1 MLLSGA
7 KTVPSACLRCHI
19 RQVILAFRLQRSKT
33 TARHLSTSRLLRQ
46 EESWDEEQLPVQQ
59 KKKARRDYVYRHI
72 HPNGRIIGKPGR
84 RQRQTSG
91 QLATDSLGKPS
102 EVILMQD
109 VPDRTKRNAGSD
121 GSHASGIEAGIANSP
136 LSPQEIEAV
145 ITGKTVVPDQEE
157 INASIEE
164 LRPQFQIM
172 EEREFDGLRRRLVDS
187 YNLRQL
193 AQYLVGTMKTDPS
206 DQQQVKQKSKAEKR
220 TLVQATP
227 WSPGKMPLVERPGRV
242 SIDKNE
248 IGSSK
253 AKLANQIMRAGWSL
267 STFDEEQRIGELE
280 LLVKPWQLKL
290 LFDVKVDSRPA
301 LENFIDA
308 KLMRLTSDIRPY
320 RPDNVVRITARRR
333 DAEEIAHQ
341 LQDKLAQVKPLG
353 MNLVFLS
360 RLLGTWGWPKDAID
374 IFRPEDIEFIADRTS
389 TVIERPS
396 PTSVVIFSMP
406 NRPEASAHARRLLL
420 SLLDLPS
427 PKVTKEAD
435 LGDVAT
441 RKDQAGQ
448 EVSSRGDDMQ
458 KLALLP
464 FSPSNLPRRYQSID
478 LYRAVVPVAK
488 EGQSRSPNATQ
499 DQVEELKSSGALSLS
514 KIDRI
519 AERLSGV
526 QNFSGAQN
534 QSRENSESAW
544 FHSLSNKAV
553 AWSAKFPTILRASRG
568 AFFNSP
574 NASKRLALPALHS
587 GDRLSVMTS
596 QVPGLSQLLSY
607 FEPVSNRLA
616 ARGKDSNDTTETNIS
631 RPFLRATFMP
641 SPFAKSGIG
650 ALKVLPRIEI
660 TYRLGSGSRLQLSDV
675 KALLEKQSLQVS
687 CPTEAV
693 DLDFTRSSSIH
704 MNMRDRR
711 GKPSELIE
719 SFTQHLQKS
728 IDTGSGVLDA
738 PSELEL
744 LLPRWIMQRFNPRK
758 FNPGVQKSDAKA
770 PAATGDVAFP
780 YLLERMEHVQSS
792 DFSVA
797 DSDPKI
803 LEKIEDPDVKG
814 LMQEWPEGMVLRVRD
829 IEAGVAGGRQTE
841 VRLIDKGAT
850 KLRKQRPVREGE
862 PTDHA
867 KDISSTVTDADGSE
881 LEKMDAEEPS
891 LSLERRLILA
901 ASRVLRLIT
910 KANAGELPGLH

>member
-1 MLLSGA
+1 MLLSGSKA
-7 KTVPSACLRCHI
+7 VPSACLRCHL
-19 RQVILAFRLQRSKT
+19 RQVILAFQLQRSKT
-33 TARHLSTSRLLRQ
+33 PARHLSSSRFLQQ
-46 EESWDEEQLPVQQ
+46 EETWAEDQAPAQQ
-59 KKKARRDYVYRHI
+59 KKRAKRDYVYRHI

-109 VPDRTKRNAGSD
+109 VPDRTKRNGGAET
-121 GSHASGIEAGIANSP
+121 SHASGIKAGVANSP

-157 INASIEE
+157 VNASIEE
-164 LRPQFQIM
+164 LRPQVQIM
-172 EEREFDGLRRRLVDS
+172 EEREFDALRRQLVDS

-193 AQYLVGTMKTDPS
+193 AQYLVGTMKTEPS
-206 DQQQVKQKSKAEKR
+206 DQQEMKPKSKAEKR

-227 WSPGKMPLVERPGRV
+227 WTPGKSPLEERTGRV

-267 STFDEEQRIGELE
+267 TTFDEEQRIGELE
-280 LLVKPWQLKL
+280 LLVKPWQVKL
-290 LFDVKVDSRPA
+290 LFDVKVDSKPA
-301 LENFIDA
+301 LESFIDA

-320 RPDNVVRITARRR
+320 RPDNIVRITARRR
-333 DAEEIAHQ
+333 DAEEIARQ

-353 MNLVFLS
+353 MNLVFVL

-374 IFRPEDIEFIADRTS
+374 IFRPEDVEFISDRTS

-396 PTSVVIFSMP
+396 STSVVIFSMP

-427 PKVTKEAD
+427 PKVTTEAD
-435 LGDVAT
+435 LGDAIN
-441 RKDQAGQ
+441 QSSQ
-448 EVSSRGDDMQ
+448 EVSSRNGDMQ

-464 FSPSNLPRRYQSID
+464 FSASNLPRRYQSID

-488 EGQSRSPNATQ
+488 EHQPRSLEAPQ
-499 DQVEELKSSGALSLS
+499 DQPEESKSTGALSLS

-519 AERLSGV
+519 AESFSGV
-526 QNFSGAQN
+526 QNFSEAQN
-534 QSRENSESAW
+534 QSREDSESAW
-544 FHSLSNKAV
+544 FHNLSNKAV

-574 NASKRLALPALHS
+574 NASKRLALPPLHS

-607 FEPVSNRLA
+607 FEPASNRLA
-616 ARGKDSNDTTETNIS
+616 AREKDLNDATEINLS

-650 ALKVLPRIEI
+650 ALKMLPRIEI

-675 KALLEKQSLQVS
+675 KAVLEKQELQVS

-704 MNMRDRR
+704 MNMRDRQ
-711 GKPSELIE
+711 GKPSELIG

-738 PSELEL
+738 PSELGL
-744 LLPRWIMQRFNPRK
+744 PLPRWIMQKFNPRK
-758 FNPGVQKSDAKA
+758 FNPRQRTSDAEA
-770 PAATGDVAFP
+770 AATGDIAFP
-780 YLLERMEHVQSS
+780 YLLERMEHIQSS
-792 DFSVA
+792 DFTVA
-797 DSDPKI
+797 DNDPRKRM
-803 LEKIEDPDVKG
+803 LVEDPDVKG
-814 LMQEWPEGMVLRVRD
+814 LIQGWPQGMVLRVRD
-829 IEAGVAGGRQTE
+829 IEAGVAGGRQME

-850 KLRKQRPVREGE
+850 KIRRQRPVAEGE
-862 PTDHA
+862 STDHA
-867 KDISSTVTDADGSE
+867 KDDSSKATGADGSE
-881 LEKMDAEEPS
+881 LGKMDQGEPS
-891 LSLERRLILA
+891 LSPERRLILA

>member
-1 MLLSGA
+1 
-7 KTVPSACLRCHI
+7 
-19 RQVILAFRLQRSKT
+19 
-33 TARHLSTSRLLRQ
+33 
-46 EESWDEEQLPVQQ
+46 
-59 KKKARRDYVYRHI
+59 
-72 HPNGRIIGKPGR
+72 
-84 RQRQTSG
+84 
-91 QLATDSLGKPS
+91 
-102 EVILMQD
+102 MQD
-109 VPDRTKRNAGSD
+109 VPDRTKRNGGAD
-121 GSHASGIEAGIANSP
+121 TSHESGIKAGVANSP

-157 INASIEE
+157 VNASIEE
-164 LRPQFQIM
+164 LRPQVQIM
-172 EEREFDGLRRRLVDS
+172 EEMEFDGLRRRLVDS

-206 DQQQVKQKSKAEKR
+206 DQQEVKPRSKAEKR

-227 WSPGKMPLVERPGRV
+227 WTPGKMPLEERAGRV
-242 SIDKNE
+242 SIDRNE

-253 AKLANQIMRAGWSL
+253 AKLANQIMRAGWNL
-267 STFDEEQRIGELE
+267 TTFDEEQRIGELE
-280 LLVKPWQLKL
+280 LLVKPWQVKL
-290 LFDVKVDSRPA
+290 LFDVKVNSKPA
-301 LENFIDA
+301 LESFIDA

-333 DAEEIAHQ
+333 DAEEIARQ

-353 MNLVFLS
+353 MNLVFVL
-360 RLLGTWGWPKDAID
+360 RLLGTWGWPKNAID
-374 IFRPEDIEFIADRTS
+374 IFRPEDVEFISDRTS

-427 PKVTKEAD
+427 PKVTTEAD
-435 LGDVAT
+435 LGDTVT
-441 RKDQAGQ
+441 GDDQSSQ
-448 EVSSRGDDMQ
+448 EVSSRNGDMQ

-464 FSPSNLPRRYQSID
+464 FSASNLPRRYQSID

-488 EGQSRSPNATQ
+488 EHQPRSLEALQ
-499 DQVEELKSSGALSLS
+499 DQPEGSKSSGALSLS

-519 AERLSGV
+519 AESLSGV
-526 QNFSGAQN
+526 QNFSEARN
-534 QSRENSESAW
+534 QSREGSESAW
-544 FHSLSNKAV
+544 FHTLSNKAV

-574 NASKRLALPALHS
+574 NASKRLALPSLHS

-607 FEPVSNRLA
+607 FEPASNRLA
-616 ARGKDSNDTTETNIS
+616 ARKKDLNDATEINLT

-650 ALKVLPRIEI
+650 ALKMLPRIEI

-675 KALLEKQSLQVS
+675 KAVLEKQELQVS

-693 DLDFTRSSSIH
+693 DLDFTRSSSMH
-704 MNMRDRR
+704 MNMRDRQ

-719 SFTQHLQKS
+719 SFTHHLQKS

-744 LLPRWIMQRFNPRK
+744 PLPRWIMQKFNPRK
-758 FNPGVQKSDAKA
+758 FNSRPRMSDAEA
-770 PAATGDVAFP
+770 DATADIAFP
-780 YLLERMEHVQSS
+780 YLLERMEHIQSS
-792 DFSVA
+792 DFIVA
-797 DSDPKI
+797 DGDPRM
-803 LEKIEDPDVKG
+803 LEKVEDPDVKG
-814 LMQEWPEGMVLRVRD
+814 LIQGWPEGMVLRVRD

-850 KLRKQRPVREGE
+850 KTRRQRPVGEGGS
-862 PTDHA
+862 TDHA
-867 KDISSTVTDADGSE
+867 EDISKATEADGSE
-881 LEKMDAEEPS
+881 SGKMDQGDHS
-891 LSLERRLILA
+891 LSPERRLILA
-901 ASRVLRLIT
+901 ASRVLKLIT

>member
-1 MLLSGA
+1 MLLSGV
-7 KTVPSACLRCHI
+7 KTAPSACLRCHL

-33 TARHLSTSRLLRQ
+33 VARHLSTSRLLRQ
-46 EESWDEEQLPVQQ
+46 EESWIEEQFPVQQ
-59 KKKARRDYVYRHI
+59 KKRAKRDYVYRHI

-109 VPDRTKRNAGSD
+109 VPDQTKRSAGAD
-121 GSHASGIEAGIANSP
+121 ASHASGIEAGVANSP

-145 ITGKTVVPDQEE
+145 ITGKTVVPEQEE
-157 INASIEE
+157 VNASIEE
-164 LRPQFQIM
+164 LRPQGQIL
-172 EEREFDGLRRRLVDS
+172 EDREFDGLKCRLVDS

-193 AQYLVGTMKTDPS
+193 AQYFVGTIKTDSS
-206 DQQQVKQKSKAEKR
+206 DQQQAKQKSKAERR

-227 WSPGKMPLVERPGRV
+227 WSPGKRPLEERAGRI

-253 AKLANQIMRAGWSL
+253 AKLANQIMRTGWSL
-267 STFDEEQRIGELE
+267 TTFEEEQRIGELE
-280 LLVKPWQLKL
+280 LLVKPWQVKL
-290 LFDVKVDSRPA
+290 LFDVKVDSKPA
-301 LENFIDA
+301 LESFIDA

-320 RPDNVVRITARRR
+320 RPDNIVRITARRR
-333 DAEEIAHQ
+333 DAEEIARQ
-341 LQDKLAQVKPLG
+341 LQDKLTQIRPLG
-353 MNLVFLS
+353 MNLVGFQK
-360 RLLGTWGWPKDAID
+360 LLGTWGWPKDAID
-374 IFRPEDIEFIADRTS
+374 IFRHEDIEFIADRTS

-396 PTSVVIFSMP
+396 ATSVVIFSMP

-427 PKVTKEAD
+427 PKVTTEAD
-435 LGDVAT
+435 LGDAVT
-441 RKDQAGQ
+441 GKDQTSQ
-448 EVSSRGDDMQ
+448 ELSSHSGDVQ

-478 LYRAVVPVAK
+478 LYRTVVPVAK
-488 EGQSRSPNATQ
+488 EDQSRSLNAPQ
-499 DQVEELKSSGALSLS
+499 NRPEESKYSGALSLS

-519 AERLSGV
+519 VESLSGV
-526 QNFSGAQN
+526 QNFSGAQK
-534 QSRENSESAW
+534 QLREDSGSAW
-544 FHSLSNKAV
+544 FHTLSNKAV

-568 AFFNSP
+568 AFFNSS

-587 GDRLSVMTS
+587 GNRLSIMTS

-607 FEPVSNRLA
+607 FEPASNRRA
-616 ARGKDSNDTTETNIS
+616 AHGQELSHATDINLS

-641 SPFAKSGIG
+641 SPFAKSGIR

-675 KALLEKQSLQVS
+675 KAVLEKQGLQVS

-693 DLDFTRSSSIH
+693 DLDFTRSNSIH
-704 MNMRDRR
+704 MNMRDRL
-711 GKPSELIE
+711 GKPSELIG

-744 LLPRWIMQRFNPRK
+744 PLPRWLMQKFNPRK
-758 FNPGVQKSDAKA
+758 FNPGLRKSEAKA
-770 PAATGDVAFP
+770 AAATGDIAFP
-780 YLLERMEHVQSS
+780 YLLERMKHIQSS
-792 DFSVA
+792 DFTVA
-797 DSDPKI
+797 DSDSRL

-814 LMQEWPEGMVLRVRD
+814 LLQEWPEGMVLRVRD

-850 KLRKQRPVREGE
+850 KTRRQRPLGEGG

-867 KDISSTVTDADGSE
+867 EDIFSKPTDADGIE
-881 LEKMDAEEPS
+881 LGKMDPGEPS
-891 LSLERRLILA
+891 PSSERRLILA
-901 ASRVLRLIT
+901 ASRVLKLIT
-910 KANAGELPGLH
+910 KANAGELSSLH

>member
-1 MLLSGA
+1 MLLSGYKA
-7 KTVPSACLRCHI
+7 VPSACLRCHL
-19 RQVILAFRLQRSKT
+19 RQVIQAFQLQRSKT
-33 TARHLSTSRLLRQ
+33 TARHLSSSRLLRQ
-46 EESWDEEQLPVQQ
+46 EEAWAEDQAPVQQ
-59 KKKARRDYVYRHI
+59 KKRAKRDYVYRHI

-109 VPDRTKRNAGSD
+109 VPDRTKRNGGAD
-121 GSHASGIEAGIANSP
+121 TSHASGTRAGVANSP

-157 INASIEE
+157 VNASIEE
-164 LRPQFQIM
+164 LRPQVQIM
-172 EEREFDGLRRRLVDS
+172 EERYFDALRRQLVDS

-193 AQYLVGTMKTDPS
+193 AQYLVGTMKTEPS
-206 DQQQVKQKSKAEKR
+206 DQQEMKPKSKAEKR

-227 WSPGKMPLVERPGRV
+227 WTPGKSPLEERAGRV

-267 STFDEEQRIGELE
+267 TTFDEEQRIGELE
-280 LLVKPWQLKL
+280 LLVKPWQVKL
-290 LFDVKVDSRPA
+290 LFDVKVDSKPA
-301 LENFIDA
+301 LESFIDA
-308 KLMRLTSDIRPY
+308 KLLRLTSDIRPY
-320 RPDNVVRITARRR
+320 RPDNIVRITARRR
-333 DAEEIAHQ
+333 DAEEIARQ
-341 LQDKLAQVKPLG
+341 LQDKLAQVTPLG
-353 MNLVFLS
+353 MNLVFVL

-374 IFRPEDIEFIADRTS
+374 IFRPEDVEFISNRTS

-396 PTSVVIFSMP
+396 PTSVVIFSTP

-427 PKVTKEAD
+427 PKVTTEAD
-435 LGDVAT
+435 LGDAVT
-441 RKDQAGQ
+441 KKSQSSQ
-448 EVSSRGDDMQ
+448 EVSSRHGDMQ

-464 FSPSNLPRRYQSID
+464 FSASNLPRRYQSID

-488 EGQSRSPNATQ
+488 EHQPRSLEAPQ
-499 DQVEELKSSGALSLS
+499 DQPEESKPSGALSLS

-519 AERLSGV
+519 AESLSGV
-526 QNFSGAQN
+526 QNFSEAQN

-544 FHSLSNKAV
+544 FHTLSNKAV
-553 AWSAKFPTILRASRG
+553 AWSAKFPTVLRASRG

-574 NASKRLALPALHS
+574 NASKRLALPSLHS

-607 FEPVSNRLA
+607 FEPASNRLA
-616 ARGKDSNDTTETNIS
+616 ARGKDLNDTTEINFS

-650 ALKVLPRIEI
+650 ALKMLPRIEI

-675 KALLEKQSLQVS
+675 KAVLKKQELQVS

-704 MNMRDRR
+704 INMRDRQ
-711 GKPSELIE
+711 GKPSELIG
-719 SFTQHLQKS
+719 SFTHHLQKS
-728 IDTGSGVLDA
+728 IDAGSGVLDA

-744 LLPRWIMQRFNPRK
+744 PLPRWIMQKFNPRK
-758 FNPGVQKSDAKA
+758 FNPRQRTSDAEA
-770 PAATGDVAFP
+770 AATGDIAFP
-780 YLLERMEHVQSS
+780 YLLERMEHIQSS
-792 DFSVA
+792 DFTVA
-797 DSDPKI
+797 DSDPRM
-803 LEKIEDPDVKG
+803 LEKVEDPDFKG
-814 LMQEWPEGMVLRVRD
+814 LIQGWPEGMVLRVRD

-850 KLRKQRPVREGE
+850 KTRTQRPVAEGE
-862 PTDHA
+862 SADRAEDVSA
-867 KDISSTVTDADGSE
+867 KATEADGSE
-881 LEKMDAEEPS
+881 LGRMDQGEPS
-891 LSLERRLILA
+891 LSPERRLILA

-910 KANAGELPGLH
+910 KANAGKLPGLH

>member
-1 MLLSGA
+1 
-7 KTVPSACLRCHI
+7 
-19 RQVILAFRLQRSKT
+19 
-33 TARHLSTSRLLRQ
+33 
-46 EESWDEEQLPVQQ
+46 
-59 KKKARRDYVYRHI
+59 
-72 HPNGRIIGKPGR
+72 
-84 RQRQTSG
+84 
-91 QLATDSLGKPS
+91 
-102 EVILMQD
+102 MQD
-109 VPDRTKRNAGSD
+109 VPDRTKRNGGADTG
-121 GSHASGIEAGIANSP
+121 HVSGIKAGVANSP

-157 INASIEE
+157 VNASIEE
-164 LRPQFQIM
+164 LRPQAQIM
-172 EEREFDGLRRRLVDS
+172 EKREFDGLRRQLVDS

-206 DQQQVKQKSKAEKR
+206 DQQEVKPRSKAEKR

-227 WSPGKMPLVERPGRV
+227 WTPGKRPLEERAGRV

-253 AKLANQIMRAGWSL
+253 AKLANQIMRAGWNL
-267 STFDEEQRIGELE
+267 TMFDEEQRIGELE

-290 LFDVKVDSRPA
+290 LFDVKVDSKPA
-301 LENFIDA
+301 LEGLIGA

-333 DAEEIAHQ
+333 DAEEIARQ

-353 MNLVFLS
+353 MNLVFVL
-360 RLLGTWGWPKDAID
+360 RLLGTWGWPKDATD
-374 IFRPEDIEFIADRTS
+374 IFRPEDVDFISDRTS

-427 PKVTKEAD
+427 PKVTTEAD
-435 LGDVAT
+435 LRDAVT
-441 RKDQAGQ
+441 EKDQSSQ
-448 EVSSRGDDMQ
+448 EVSSRNGDMQ
-458 KLALLP
+458 KSALLP
-464 FSPSNLPRRYQSID
+464 FSASNLPRRYQSID
-478 LYRAVVPVAK
+478 LYRAVLPVAK
-488 EGQSRSPNATQ
+488 EHQPRSLEAPQ
-499 DQVEELKSSGALSLS
+499 DQSEEYKSSGALSLS

-519 AERLSGV
+519 VESLSGV
-526 QNFSGAQN
+526 QNFSEARN
-534 QSRENSESAW
+534 QSREDSESAW
-544 FHSLSNKAV
+544 FHTLSNKAV
-553 AWSAKFPTILRASRG
+553 AWSAKFSTILRASRG

-574 NASKRLALPALHS
+574 NASKRLAVPSLHS

-607 FEPVSNRLA
+607 FEPASNRLA
-616 ARGKDSNDTTETNIS
+616 ARKRDLNDPTEINLS

-650 ALKVLPRIEI
+650 ALKMLPRIEI

-675 KALLEKQSLQVS
+675 KAVLEKQELQVS

-704 MNMRDRR
+704 MNMRDRQ
-711 GKPSELIE
+711 GKPSELIG
-719 SFTQHLQKS
+719 SFTQHLQAS

-744 LLPRWIMQRFNPRK
+744 PLPRWIMQKFNPRK
-758 FNPGVQKSDAKA
+758 FNLRQRTSDVE
-770 PAATGDVAFP
+770 AAVTGDIVFP
-780 YLLERMEHVQSS
+780 YLLERMEHIQSS
-792 DFSVA
+792 DFTVA
-797 DSDPKI
+797 DNDSRM
-803 LEKIEDPDVKG
+803 LEKVEDPDVKG
-814 LMQEWPEGMVLRVRD
+814 LIQGWPQGMVLRVRD

-850 KLRKQRPVREGE
+850 KTRTQRPVAEGE
-862 PTDHA
+862 SADRAEDVSA
-867 KDISSTVTDADGSE
+867 KATKADGSE
-881 LEKMDAEEPS
+881 LGRMDQGESS
-891 LSLERRLILA
+891 LSPERRLILA

>member
-1 MLLSGA
+1 MLLSGYKA
-7 KTVPSACLRCHI
+7 VPSACLRCHL
-19 RQVILAFRLQRSKT
+19 RQVILAFQLQRSKT
-33 TARHLSTSRLLRQ
+33 STRHLSTSRLLRQ
-46 EESWDEEQLPVQQ
+46 EEVWAEDQVPVQQ
-59 KKKARRDYVYRHI
+59 KKRAKRDYVYRHI

-109 VPDRTKRNAGSD
+109 VPDRIKKNSGADT
-121 GSHASGIEAGIANSP
+121 SHASGTKASVANSP
-136 LSPQEIEAV
+136 LSTQEIEAM

-157 INASIEE
+157 VNASIEE
-164 LRPQFQIM
+164 LRPQVQIM
-172 EEREFDGLRRRLVDS
+172 EEREFDGLRRQLVDS

-193 AQYLVGTMKTDPS
+193 AQYLVGTMKTEPS
-206 DQQQVKQKSKAEKR
+206 DQQEAKPKSKVEKR

-227 WSPGKMPLVERPGRV
+227 WSPGKRPLEERAGRV

-253 AKLANQIMRAGWSL
+253 AKLANQIMRAGWGL
-267 STFDEEQRIGELE
+267 TTFDEEQRIGELE
-280 LLVKPWQLKL
+280 LLVKPWQLKM
-290 LFDVKVDSRPA
+290 LFDVKVDSKPA

-333 DAEEIAHQ
+333 DAEEIARQ

-353 MNLVFLS
+353 MNLVFLL

-374 IFRPEDIEFIADRTS
+374 VFRPEDVEFISDRTS
-389 TVIERPS
+389 TVIERLS

-427 PKVTKEAD
+427 PKVRTEAD
-435 LGDVAT
+435 LGDDIAE
-441 RKDQAGQ
+441 KDQTSQ
-448 EVSSRGDDMQ
+448 EMNSRSGDMH

-464 FSPSNLPRRYQSID
+464 FSASNLPRRYQSID

-488 EGQSRSPNATQ
+488 EDQSRSLNAPQ
-499 DQVEELKSSGALSLS
+499 YQPEEYKYSGALSPS

-519 AERLSGV
+519 AESLSRV
-526 QNFSGAQN
+526 QNFAGAEN
-534 QSRENSESAW
+534 QSREDSESAW
-544 FHSLSNKAV
+544 FHTLSNKAV

-574 NASKRLALPALHS
+574 NASKRLALPALYS
-587 GDRLSVMTS
+587 GDRISVMTS

-607 FEPVSNRLA
+607 FEPASNRLA
-616 ARGKDSNDTTETNIS
+616 ARGKDLADATETNLS

-650 ALKVLPRIEI
+650 ALKMLPRIEV

-675 KALLEKQSLQVS
+675 KAVLEKQELQVS

-693 DLDFTRSSSIH
+693 DLDFSRSSSIH
-704 MNMRDRR
+704 MNMRERH
-711 GKPSELIE
+711 GKPSELIG

-738 PSELEL
+738 PSELDL
-744 LLPRWIMQRFNPRK
+744 PLPRWIMQKFNPRK
-758 FNPGVQKSDAKA
+758 YNPRVRMSDAEA
-770 PAATGDVAFP
+770 AATGDIAFP
-780 YLLERMEHVQSS
+780 YLLERMEHIQSS

-797 DSDPKI
+797 DSDLRT
-803 LEKIEDPDVKG
+803 LENIEDPDVKELIQG
-814 LMQEWPEGMVLRVRD
+814 WSEGMVLRVRD

-850 KLRKQRPVREGE
+850 KTRRQRRIGEGE
-862 PTDHA
+862 STDHA
-867 KDISSTVTDADGSE
+867 DALPQVTEADESGHG
-881 LEKMDAEEPS
+881 KMDPGEPS
-891 LSLERRLILA
+891 LSPERRLIRT

-910 KANAGELPGLH
+910 KANAGELSGLH